1 MSVSSA
7 AGIPGEKFRSSK
19 VLSQD
24 GALRCSQK
32 YARTVSASISIPVFF
47 VPLHEL
53 LDAVL
58 EPVLL
63 EKRFHLLGRRVA
75 LFSSFYPV
83 EATIHEIIGMRT
95 KPKQRAQN
103 NYTTHDRSSP
113 TSRAK

>member
-19 VLSQD
+19 VLSHQD

-63 EKRFHLLGRRVA
+63 ENAFTCLAGR
-75 LFSSFYPV
+75 LHFSPPFIPSRSDYP
-83 EATIHEIIGMRT
+83 
-95 KPKQRAQN
+95 
-103 NYTTHDRSSP
+103 
-113 TSRAK
+113 